1 MPTHFICFYGSHCQL
16 LLLYCKI
23 LREFCNRFTC
33 LHQLIKTFTNT
44 HIDTV
49 TEYMIIPS
57 SKTYS
62 IFATYKEPWA
72 GCMLSLQSCATLCN
86 PMDCSPPGFS
96 GHGIPQGRTLEW
108 VAILSS
114 RGSSWRRDW
123 TCSSWSSCSCC
134 AGRRILHSWATRE
147 ALFSIWDVLRQQGGK
162 NYHDKA

>member
-96 GHGIPQGRTLEW
+96 VHGIFQARLLEW
-108 VAILSS
+108 VAVPSS
-114 RGSSWRRDW
+114 RGSSWPRHW
-123 TCSSWSSCSCC
+123 T
-134 AGRRILHSWATRE
+134 RISYIYLHGQVGSLPLVPVGKKFNQNMYTGI
-147 ALFSIWDVLRQQGGK
+147 LLRQK
-162 NYHDKA
+162 